1 MGVSSSESEEAW
13 TADPA
18 NVSGYALTGCCRAMF
33 ANRLS
38 YTFDFK
44 GEMRDSVLVSPLA
57 YRIVFM

>member
-18 NVSGYALTGCCRAMF
+18 NVSGYALIGCCRAMF
-33 ANRLS
+33 ANRIS

-44 GEMRDSVLVSPLA
+44 GNMKKYLFGV
-57 YRIVFM
+57 YQFHMIGHM